1 MSNLKDLPVGERAPE
16 EVGAVIEIPKG
27 THVKIEYDVR
37 LEVFK
42 VDRVLYSAVHY
53 PTAYGFIPGTLWD
66 DGDPLD
72 VLVLTEELLQ
82 TGLFLQ
88 VRPVGILIM
97 TDEKGS
103 DSKIL
108 AVPVHDPRYSD
119 VKEINDVPGH
129 FLREAE
135 HFFET
140 YKELEGKEVK
150 SFGWEQNRDARTAIL
165 KAMKAYEAAHSLSK
179 H

>member
-1 MSNLKDLPVGERAPE
+1 MPNLKELPVGDNAPH
-16 EVGAVIEIPKG
+16 EVNVIIEIPKG
-27 THVKIEYDVR
+27 THTKIEYDPK

-42 VDRVLYSAVHY
+42 LDRVLYSAVHY
-53 PTAYGFIPGTLWD
+53 PTAYGFIPHTLWE

-72 VLVLTEELLQ
+72 VLVLNEEPLQ
-82 TGLFLQ
+82 TGLLLRA
-88 VRPVGILIM
+88 RPVGVLVM

-108 AVPVHDPRYSD
+108 AVPSLDPRYNHVGDIKD
-119 VKEINDVPGH
+119 VAKH

-140 YKELEGKEVK
+140 YKELEGKFVK
-150 SFGWEQNRDARTAIL
+150 SFGWEPCQAAEEAIL
-165 KAMKAYEAAHSLSK
+165 KALKAYEASRD
-179 H
+179 